1 VTGGLTVT
9 ANKKFLGIE
18 FMICRKSNF
27 TFIFII
33 CLLLISCTY
42 PFGSPVVTK
51 PDEYTRVY
59 EAKEK
64 FVLRAVARVIKE
76 RHAGDHVTIDEQ
88 NHQVTY
94 DYVVSGKW
102 RTKTSARVR
111 QINWKECEVVLTVTT
126 EKKKE
131 DGWEMRRLLEKD
143 QYDTFFSEIDVK
155 IYEEMSKID

>member
-1 VTGGLTVT
+1 
-9 ANKKFLGIE
+9 
-18 FMICRKSNF
+18 MRYRKINF

-33 CLLLISCTY
+33 SVFIMSCTY
-42 PFGSPVVTK
+42 PFGSPVITK
-51 PDEYTRVY
+51 PDEHTRVY

-64 FVLRAVARVIKE
+64 VVLRAVARVIKE
-76 RHAGDHVTIDEQ
+76 RNAGVNVTIDDQ
-88 NHQVTY
+88 NHQVNS

-131 DGWEMRRLLEKD
+131 ESWEMRRLLEKD
-143 QYDTFFSEIDVK
+143 QYDTFFNEIDLK
-155 IYEEMSKID
+155 IYEEMSRID